1 MTLLKEELLTGADD
15 PAGLRQLI
23 QLADQVVRTWQP
35 AWSPFLDAR
44 LQEEA
49 LARLSNLSEIGW
61 HRDGATRGPN
71 DADSSATDET
81 R

>member
-44 LQEEA
+44 LQE
-49 LARLSNLSEIGW
+49 
-61 HRDGATRGPN
+61 
-71 DADSSATDET
+71 
-81 R
+81 